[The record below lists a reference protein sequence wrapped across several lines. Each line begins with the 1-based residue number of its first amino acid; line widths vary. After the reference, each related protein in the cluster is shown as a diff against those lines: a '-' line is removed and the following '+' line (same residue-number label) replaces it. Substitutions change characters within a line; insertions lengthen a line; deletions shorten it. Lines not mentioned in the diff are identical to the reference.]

1 MGNYSGLSMKA
12 SILCVSAWKVW
23 TFWKIVFFQT
33 EWNNKGEECG
43 LLYTPKCEGSEWWGC
58 LWALDGCDKAMIA
71 AEEGER
77 GGYGS
82 RFAMF
87 EFIEESGKDDDVPK
101 RDKRL

>member
-1 MGNYSGLSMKA
+1 M
-12 SILCVSAWKVW
+12 
-23 TFWKIVFFQT
+23 
-33 EWNNKGEECG
+33 
-43 LLYTPKCEGSEWWGC
+43 
-58 LWALDGCDKAMIA
+58 DGCDKAMIA

>member
-1 MGNYSGLSMKA
+1 
-12 SILCVSAWKVW
+12 
-23 TFWKIVFFQT
+23 
-33 EWNNKGEECG
+33 
-43 LLYTPKCEGSEWWGC
+43 
-58 LWALDGCDKAMIA
+58 MIA

-101 RDKRL
+101 RDKRLQWIWDKETRVSGVDKFSRKQRNLSNKASSKATEVPKQGALRDKSRLVHRKAIFLISTDFA